1 MASAANK
8 FADSGFLI
16 DIFLA
21 GGQKAL
27 DARSEVAPKASSCTS
42 AGCFNAVLSGGDMA
56 DVANFLFNASSEEE
70 SFCKTAAD
78 ELTAF
83 RSREQDM
90 EERPIYA
97 PDRAWADVTANT
109 SSMMSDT
116 VWISIAMGDGTNV
129 RRL

>member
-1 MASAANK
+1 
-8 FADSGFLI
+8 
-16 DIFLA
+16 
-21 GGQKAL
+21 
-27 DARSEVAPKASSCTS
+27 
-42 AGCFNAVLSGGDMA
+42 MA

-129 RRL
+129 RRLWIHLWKRTNGRTPLLGANKMMPASP